1 MLVVVDMMEV
11 AVVMVYEAN
20 EVRWWLWEAVFMLGS
35 IQVFYQD
42 IFKKMS

>member
-11 AVVMVYEAN
+11 VVVMVYEAN
-20 EVRWWLWEAVFMLGS
+20 EVRWRLWEAVVMFRS
-35 IQVFYQD
+35 VQVFCGD

>member
-20 EVRWWLWEAVFMLGS
+20 EVRWWFWEAVFS
-35 IQVFYQD
+35 VYVRD
-42 IFKKMS
+42 ILKKMSLYN

>member
-20 EVRWWLWEAVFMLGS
+20 KVRWRLWEAVVMLGS
-35 IQVFYQD
+35 VQVFRRD